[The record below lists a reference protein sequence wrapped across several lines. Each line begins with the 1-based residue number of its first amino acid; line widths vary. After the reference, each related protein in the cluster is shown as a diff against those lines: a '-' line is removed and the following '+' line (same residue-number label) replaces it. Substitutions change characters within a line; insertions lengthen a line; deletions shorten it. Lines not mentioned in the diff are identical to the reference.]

1 VRGVK
6 ARTAGSRTLSK
17 LVFAWNS
24 RHLACHAFYGR
35 PLKATPL
42 RSGTRQLA
50 HDQHFTNA
58 IAGEKELY
66 GSKVTKQIFDVAI
79 IEDALQLK
87 SVGQGGMDS
96 SGRAA
101 ASFAAE
107 FDLLHFESVAAN
119 NMEAM
124 TGRVWTGIA
133 SVEERQQHTA
143 GFQHRPQ
150 PPYHRLHKTL
160 IEVVRQ
166 IPAEDDVKL
175 GGGIDQIIGEKLA
188 AVENVVALFV
198 FREKL
203 GIGRSRQ
210 QIFAVNFVA
219 ALSEVADVGRRRRP

>member
-107 FDLLHFESVAAN
+107 FDLLHFESVAASGHTF
-119 NMEAM
+119 APA
-124 TGRVWTGIA
+124 GVSKLKIVIA
-133 SVEERQQHTA
+133 
-143 GFQHRPQ
+143 Q
-150 PPYHRLHKTL
+150 PPFLRG
-160 IEVVRQ
+160 
-166 IPAEDDVKL
+166 AERGVS
-175 GGGIDQIIGEKLA
+175 
-188 AVENVVALFV
+188 N
-198 FREKL
+198 RE
-203 GIGRSRQ
+203 
-210 QIFAVNFVA
+210 
-219 ALSEVADVGRRRRP
+219 